1 MKMKRLCSTLIISFV
16 LTTSALAGGMEAG
29 DNVPP
34 SASAAAPTQGSSTA
48 TTSTS
53 SATTGDATSGADVS
67 ATEAALGLV
76 GTVLALF

>member
-1 MKMKRLCSTLIISFV
+1 MNMKRLCSTLIISFV

-48 TTSTS
+48 TSTS
-53 SATTGDATSGADVS
+53 SATTDDATSGADVS

-76 GTVLALF
+76 GVVLALF